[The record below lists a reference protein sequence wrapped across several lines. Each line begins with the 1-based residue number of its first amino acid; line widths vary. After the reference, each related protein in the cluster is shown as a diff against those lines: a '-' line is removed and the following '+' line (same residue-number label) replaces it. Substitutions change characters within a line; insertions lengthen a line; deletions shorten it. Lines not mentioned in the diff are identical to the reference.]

1 MSAALVFSVPP
12 LNGNGKTSMKS
23 LATSHHCCSIT
34 DRNGS
39 WRRSSICLLFF
50 HFKKI
55 LSAHQIIQSH
65 HGGAIVQ
72 HVSCPPLG
80 KPMSVLRFPIS
91 QGLICCFCGVKQLK
105 LRGYNKHTHTH
116 TRSPPDKM
124 PVHRR
129 DLTLILSLWLSI
141 LNQSA
146 AQVLLLLKGFSC
158 VAILCKTS
166 NSIWK
171 DAPEVQPFLSG

>member
-1 MSAALVFSVPP
+1 MAAGGGRAFVYYFSAS
-12 LNGNGKTSMKS
+12 K
-23 LATSHHCCSIT
+23 
-34 DRNGS
+34 
-39 WRRSSICLLFF
+39 RSCLLTKSFSRTMAVLLF
-50 HFKKI
+50 NMFP
-55 LSAHQIIQSH
+55 
-65 HGGAIVQ
+65 
-72 HVSCPPLG
+72 SCPPLG

-158 VAILCKTS
+158 VSILCKTS

-171 DAPEVQPFLSG
+171 DAPEVQPGSQRIVRE